1 MGGVDLG
8 DQLLSVYDPDIRSVK
23 LWKKILVNL
32 LLTACVNAYIC
43 HKRSFLLGR
52 KLTHLQFQ
60 QDIVTG
66 LVGDHTIQRRVLG
79 RNGEGA
85 TSRATSE
92 HFLFEIPG
100 RKRRN
105 CVSCHSRKDN
115 PMPSFHDSKELK
127 LKVATRVSPSIT
139 DVRTKTF
146 KLIPAEI
153 KIFTEEQVNNLRMA
167 YGLYEGIDT
176 KCTETKGFDELAE
189 LCDING

>member
-32 LLTACVNAYIC
+32 ILTAC
-43 HKRSFLLGR
+43 
-52 KLTHLQFQ
+52 
-60 QDIVTG
+60 
-66 LVGDHTIQRRVLG
+66 VGDHTIQRRVLG

-105 CVSCHSRKDN
+105 CVSCHNRK
-115 PMPSFHDSKELK
+115 
-127 LKVATRVSPSIT
+127 
-139 DVRTKTF
+139 VRTWCQQCREGLCLGKCF
-146 KLIPAEI
+146 KDFH
-153 KIFTEEQVNNLRMA
+153 KQKQRQDVHEE
-167 YGLYEGIDT
+167 
-176 KCTETKGFDELAE
+176 
-189 LCDING
+189 